1 MNERTAS
8 ANSLDRPPHTPET
21 AAERSARLFTH
32 PSNPY
37 FLKWLNETHPEETP
51 RMITYKWNLSQE
63 TNSLARNYLQD
74 DAALH
79 GSGSDRGKFVE
90 LFGEYWQ
97 SVQAND
103 KL

>member
-8 ANSLDRPPHTPET
+8 ANSLDRPPLTPEI

-37 FLKWLNETHPEETP
+37 FLKWLNETHPEETQ
-51 RMITYKWNLSQE
+51 RMVTLCWNLSQPP
-63 TNSLARNYLQD
+63 NSLAHDYLQY

-79 GSGSDRGKFVE
+79 DSRSDRGKFVE
-90 LFGEYWQ
+90 LFSEYWQ

>member
-1 MNERTAS
+1 
-8 ANSLDRPPHTPET
+8 
-21 AAERSARLFTH
+21 
-32 PSNPY
+32 
-37 FLKWLNETHPEETP
+37 
-51 RMITYKWNLSQE
+51 MITYKWNLSQE